1 MKRVVCIGGGLAA
14 IYFSLVLSEE
24 IELYLILGEG
34 PEDSNSYLAKGGIAV
49 SLDIADQSAH
59 IKDTLIAGAGLCDPQ
74 IVKEVIENSSTILQD
89 LKARGLYF
97 DSNPSKEGGHSIARI
112 QHISDQTGKFL
123 VEKLWADLKKRKNT
137 HFLFHTVAT
146 QFIIEKGICKGLTI
160 ANFLEGTCK
169 NIFAD
174 NVVLASGGCGN
185 LYAQHTNG
193 IGANGEGAGMAMRAG
208 LLLQDMAFIQFH
220 PTKMYL
226 EGKLEN
232 ILVTEAFRG
241 AGAVLRDKDNN
252 EFMKALHPLG
262 SLAPRDIVSLGM
274 FLKMEETQEK
284 HVWLDFSQVDTQH
297 FMRSFP
303 YLFDAVKRAGFLSQE
318 KIPVTPA
325 AHYQCGGVA
334 VDSNSATLIPG
345 LFALGEVARTG
356 LHGANRLASNSLLE
370 LFHFAAK
377 LANSEIIHA
386 NRYGAGED
394 DLKPL
399 SIETPAALQSIES
412 SLKELMWHSF
422 GICRSRANMETAKD
436 QLQKQMHLLEAY
448 EAQYLIAKRLRNRI
462 ETATAIANS
471 ALARKESLGCH
482 QLIN

>member
-59 IKDTLIAGAGLCDPQ
+59 IKDTLVAGAGLCDPQ
-74 IVKEVIENSSTILQD
+74 IVKEVIENSSSILQD

-137 HFLFHTVAT
+137 HFLYHTVAT
-146 QFIIEKGICKGLTI
+146 QLIIEKGICKGLTI
-160 ANFLEGTCK
+160 ANYLEGTCK

-241 AGAVLRDKDNN
+241 AGAVLRDNKGDD
-252 EFMKALHPLG
+252 FMKDLHPLS

-274 FLKMEETQEK
+274 FLNMEESKEK
-284 HVWLDFSQVDTQH
+284 HVWLDFSKVDTQH
-297 FMRSFP
+297 FMLSFP

-325 AHYQCGGVA
+325 AHYQCGGVL
-334 VDSNSATLIPG
+334 VDSNSASSIPG
-345 LFALGEVARTG
+345 LFAIGEVARTG

-377 LANSEIIHA
+377 LASSEIIQT
-386 NRYGAGED
+386 NNYGAGED
-394 DLKPL
+394 ELISLKIQKPL
-399 SIETPAALQSIES
+399 ELLPIENN
-412 SLKELMWHSF
+412 LKELMWHSF
-422 GICRSRANMETAKD
+422 GICRNLAHMEIAKGELD
-436 QLQKQMHLLEAY
+436 SFLPIIKNFEAD
-448 EAQYLIAKRLRNRI
+448 YLFAKRLRNRI
-462 ETATAIANS
+462 ETAKAIAI
-471 ALARKESLGCH
+471 AAIERTESLGCH
-482 QLIN
+482 QLMN